1 MKSSESGFINKI
13 SRLILRL
20 HWLWILVTVAGTV
33 GLGYLASQ
41 IEYEFS
47 LEQMFLSDSPLRH
60 TLDEFEE
67 LFGRDDNVLIIA
79 HGADDIFSAKGYRRI
94 EAITKKLEQLPY
106 FEHVISLTSAE
117 TIKGT
122 EDSFEVAKMLKVKN
136 PEEADWPNLRAELLA
151 DPLLTGILL
160 SKNGDATAISLD
172 IKTKYNNNEGRKQL
186 ISEVE
191 QLIAPYK
198 SEGIF
203 HLTGIPQLRNAFVHY
218 MQKDQ
223 MTFTPLCILVVT
235 ILAFW
240 LFRAFKANV
249 FSILVIALT
258 AIWTL
263 GFMSLGGATINII
276 TVVMPSLLM
285 VMGMAYVT
293 HFLSRYIEDT
303 ATGLPKKEALQ
314 QTTSHMFLP
323 VLLTS
328 FTTGVG
334 FVSLLVLKVDLVRQF
349 GLYSAIG
356 LMIAFWLTLTLLP
369 SLCLMSKP
377 FNPEKALFSRKDMF
391 GTYLAAN
398 DRFVKRH
405 PWPVIVISL
414 LLVVVATFFITKV
427 RVDSRLMEES
437 NPKSPEYAAHQFMT
451 DNLTGIVPLEI
462 LVTSAEKDGFKKPE
476 NLVALDKLKK
486 YILDIN
492 GIDYAFSFADII
504 KKINQAMHENNP
516 TYFAVPKTRQAIAQY
531 LLLYEGEEL
540 DRLVTG
546 GFDKARIAM
555 RCQDLGSKRIIQI
568 EKQIYDKAE
577 ELMPEG
583 IEIQV
588 TGASI
593 MAGKLMDRL
602 ILDMVKSLF
611 VAAFIIT
618 ILMAILFRSVKLGLL
633 AMIPNFIPIVLT
645 MGILGMLDITLRT
658 SIVVVFSI
666 SLGIAVDDT
675 IHFIMRFRDEHKA
688 TGEYDISLKN
698 TFLGTGRPII
708 FTSLLL
714 FLGFAVLSQSS
725 FIPTRNFGLLSAITM
740 VSALIGDLFLLPAL
754 LWVFKPKLK

>member
-1 MKSSESGFINKI
+1 MKQSETGFIKKL

-20 HWLWILVTVAGTV
+20 HWLWFLFTFVGTA
-33 GLGYLASQ
+33 GLGYLATQ

-47 LEQMFLSDSPLRH
+47 LEQMFLSDSPLRRN
-60 TLDEFEE
+60 LDEFEE
-67 LFGRDDNVLIIA
+67 LFGEDDNVLIVA
-79 HGADDIFSAKGYRRI
+79 LGAEDIFSVNGYKRI
-94 EAITKKLEQLPY
+94 ESITNKLEQLPY
-106 FEHVISLTSAE
+106 FEHVISLTNAE
-117 TIKGT
+117 TIKG
-122 EDSFEVAKMLKVKN
+122 EQDSFKVAKVLEVEN
-136 PEEADWPNLRAELLA
+136 PENANWSKIKSDLLS
-151 DPLLTGILL
+151 DPLVTGALL
-160 SKNGDATAISLD
+160 SRKGNATAISMD
-172 IKTKYNNNEGRKQL
+172 IKPKFNNNKGRKQL
-186 ISEVE
+186 IAEVE
-191 QLIAPYK
+191 KLIEPYK

-240 LFRAFKANV
+240 LFRAVKANV
-249 FSILVIALT
+249 FSIMIIALT
-258 AIWTL
+258 ALWTL
-263 GFMSLGGATINII
+263 GFMTLGGATINII

-303 ATGLPKKEALQ
+303 ASGLPKEEALR
-314 QTTSHMFLP
+314 QTTAHMFLP

-328 FTTGVG
+328 ITTGIG
-334 FVSLLVLKVDLVRQF
+334 FASLLVLKVDLVRQF

-356 LMIAFWLTLTLLP
+356 LMVAFFLTITFLP
-369 SLCLMSKP
+369 SLCIVSKP
-377 FNPEKALFSRKDMF
+377 FNPEKALFSKKDMF
-391 GTYLAAN
+391 GSYLTWN
-398 DRFVKRH
+398 DRLVKRR
-405 PWPVIVISL
+405 PWSVIVFSL
-414 LLVVVATFFITKV
+414 ALLATAIFFITKV
-427 RVDSRLMEES
+427 RVDSKLMEES

-451 DNLTGIVPLEI
+451 ENLSGIVPLEI
-462 LVTSAEKDGFKKPE
+462 LAKSGQKDAFKEPE
-476 NLVALDKLKK
+476 NLRALDELKK
-486 YILDIN
+486 YILAID

-504 KKINQAMHENNP
+504 KKMNQAMHEDDP
-516 TYFAVPKTRQAIAQY
+516 AYFKVPDTRQAIAQY
-531 LLLYEGEEL
+531 LLLYEGEQL

-546 GFDKARIAM
+546 GFDKARIAI
-555 RCQDLGSKRIIQI
+555 RCQDLGSNKIIKI
-568 EKQIYDKAE
+568 EKQIYEKASK
-577 ELMPEG
+577 LFPQG

-588 TGASI
+588 TGTSI

-618 ILMAILFRSVKLGLL
+618 ILMAILFRSARLGLL

-645 MGILGMLDITLRT
+645 MGILGLLDITLRT

-675 IHFIMRFRDEHKA
+675 IHFIMRFRNELKTSGD
-688 TGEYDISLKN
+688 YDISLKN

-714 FLGFAVLSQSS
+714 FLGFGVLSQSS

-740 VSALIGDLFLLPAL
+740 VSALLGDLFLLPAL
-754 LWVFKPKLK
+754 LWVFKPKLR